1 MLEHWRAGSKAE
13 TGNKGQ
19 DQCFDVMTHFA
30 VSLSILT
37 PIFFAEYCDDC

>member
-37 PIFFAEYCDDC
+37 PNFFAEYCDRF